1 MEESAQAKEEA
12 KIREKLS
19 LISPEEIDII
29 NDIRGLDFGRIT
41 VFIQNGVIVSKEIT
55 KVVKNHKNHNNN
67 NNGKQNS
74 QLQDY
79 KNQNNQNNKLVQ
91 NPNG

>member
-1 MEESAQAKEEA
+1 MEETAQAKEEA
-12 KIREKLS
+12 NKREKLS

-41 VFIQNGVIVSKEIT
+41 VFIQNGVVVSKEIT
-55 KVVKNHKNHNNN
+55 KVVKNHKNNNN

-74 QLQDY
+74 QPQDY
-79 KNQNNQNNKLVQ
+79 KNQNIQNNKLVQ
-91 NPNG
+91 NNPNG